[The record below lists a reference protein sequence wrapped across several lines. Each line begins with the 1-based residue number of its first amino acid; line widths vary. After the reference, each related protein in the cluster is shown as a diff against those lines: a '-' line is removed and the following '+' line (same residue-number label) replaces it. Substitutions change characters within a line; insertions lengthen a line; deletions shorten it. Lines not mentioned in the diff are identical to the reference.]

1 MHTNYKSISDIIMTQ
16 PNHVMAKDIRDY
28 MTPPRKR
35 RIETDD
41 DGSDAAA
48 DTSYATPLP
57 TSRAQAS
64 HATPPPAAQEQDQK
78 PKIHDSP
85 AVERTNPVQT
95 ATKMDITAQPPIS
108 ETHAGSSA
116 NPVVC
121 HDTSSDDDDNIIEER
136 GIAVILQRPT
146 VEQTQTSSPNTKSPT
161 SRKSTKK
168 PQSKKEKQSVK
179 PSRSNLRKPQEAIES
194 SATSDSRSCEE
205 SDSNTKA
212 LFTDAAELYRASI
225 MGVRNKSSARNR
237 KSAAE
242 DLCPVCARFA
252 DFLKFFIQH
261 K

>member
-1 MHTNYKSISDIIMTQ
+1 MSQ
-16 PNHVMAKDIRDY
+16 PNHDMPKDIRDY

-41 DGSDAAA
+41 DGSDAAP
-48 DTSYATPLP
+48 DTSQASALP
-57 TSRAQAS
+57 TSQAQAAP
-64 HATPPPAAQEQDQK
+64 ATPQPAAQGQDQK
-78 PKIHDSP
+78 PRLLDSP
-85 AVERTNPVQT
+85 AAERPNPVQN
-95 ATKMDITAQPPIS
+95 ATTMPSIS

-121 HDTSSDDDDNIIEER
+121 HNTSSDDDSNLIEEQ

-146 VEQTQTSSPNTKSPT
+146 AEQNQTSSPNTKSPT
-161 SRKSTKK
+161 SRKSPKK
-168 PQSKKEKQSVK
+168 PQTKKERQSGK

-194 SATSDSRSCEE
+194 SATSDNRSCEE
-205 SDSNTKA
+205 SDSNAKG
-212 LFTDAAELYRASI
+212 LFPDAAELYRASI

-252 DFLKFFIQH
+252 DFLKIFIQH

>member
-1 MHTNYKSISDIIMTQ
+1 MITNTHYKSPSSIIMTQ
-16 PNHVMAKDIRDY
+16 PNYVMPKDIRDY

-41 DGSDAAA
+41 DGSDSAHN
-48 DTSYATPLP
+48 TSQASPLP
-57 TSRAQAS
+57 TSQAQAA
-64 HATPPPAAQEQDQK
+64 HATPPPAAQEQDKKQRLL
-78 PKIHDSP
+78 DSP
-85 AVERTNPVQT
+85 AAERPVQN
-95 ATKMDITAQPPIS
+95 ATKTDITVQPTIS

-116 NPVVC
+116 NPLVC
-121 HDTSSDDDDNIIEER
+121 HDTSSDDDDNIIEEK

-146 VEQTQTSSPNTKSPT
+146 AEQKQTSSPNTKSPT
-161 SRKSTKK
+161 SRKRAQKLQT
-168 PQSKKEKQSVK
+168 KKEKQSGK

-205 SDSNTKA
+205 SDSNAKS
-212 LFTDAAELYRASI
+212 LFPDAAELYRASI

>member
-1 MHTNYKSISDIIMTQ
+1 MTL
-16 PNHVMAKDIRDY
+16 PNHVMPKDIRDY

-41 DGSDAAA
+41 DGSDSAHN
-48 DTSYATPLP
+48 TSQASPLP
-57 TSRAQAS
+57 TSQAQAA
-64 HATPPPAAQEQDQK
+64 HATPPPTAQEQDKK
-78 PKIHDSP
+78 PRLLDSP
-85 AVERTNPVQT
+85 AAERTNPVQN
-95 ATKMDITAQPPIS
+95 ATKMDITVQPTIS

-116 NPVVC
+116 NPLVC
-121 HDTSSDDDDNIIEER
+121 HDTSSDDDDNNVIEEQ

-146 VEQTQTSSPNTKSPT
+146 AEQKQTSSPNTKSPT
-161 SRKSTKK
+161 SRKSAQK
-168 PQSKKEKQSVK
+168 PQTKKEKQSGK
-179 PSRSNLRKPQEAIES
+179 ISRSNLRKLQEAIES

-205 SDSNTKA
+205 SDSNAKA
-212 LFTDAAELYRASI
+212 LFPDAAELYRASI

-252 DFLKFFIQH
+252 DVLKFFIQH